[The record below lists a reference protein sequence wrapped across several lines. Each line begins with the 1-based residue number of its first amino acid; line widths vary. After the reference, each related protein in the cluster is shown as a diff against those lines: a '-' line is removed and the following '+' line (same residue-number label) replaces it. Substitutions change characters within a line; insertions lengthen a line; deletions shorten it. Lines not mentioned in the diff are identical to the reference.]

1 MRTKVTLVLIFL
13 NVALFFFIFKFERQW
28 RTENRRQ
35 EERRRVLGPEAADIR
50 SLEVTTTAPGAS
62 YRLVRTRDTWS
73 LVKPLEWPA
82 NDRAASSIIHEL
94 QLLEHE
100 TAFKVADLEKSSL
113 SLADY
118 GLEKPKIIVTFASGD
133 PKAGAGI
140 KAPTEL
146 RIGDTTKDGKR
157 LYILSPDRQYVHIVN
172 RSLVDS
178 LSVPLDQL
186 RADSL
191 LSVRV
196 FEARSVLLQ
205 TDGATGVRVRLR
217 REGTRWTFE
226 TPILARASK
235 TDIELTINRLNAL
248 RATAFSPT
256 PTSGGPS
263 ATPTFRITI
272 EGNNRQETLFL
283 GEPLPSPA
291 LPAGAKPDLSKPV
304 EYLAQL
310 DGRSAIFTVAMPRDL
325 LDLLRNAQETLREKR
340 ILDFDP
346 TAVTAIALSAPA
358 QPKEAPLTLQRLEP
372 TADQTANAA
381 PPWQV
386 VVRASGTQGP
396 RTLPA
401 DRAAVQRLIDQ
412 LSLASA
418 KLFKSDA
425 PTNAD
430 LEEWGF
436 NSPLREITLTFGAG
450 QPPVVLRIGTAPN
463 RSAYYAR
470 VGTATDAGNSIY
482 EINPDLERELPLSP
496 LAWRDRTVT
505 EPLPPAA
512 RISTVKL
519 TDLESHQ
526 VLLEAAFTPQG
537 EATPAPRDPPAVQQ
551 IVAWVRALRAKTFV
565 GGGFTEKVSAAGDD
579 RPWRYQLDATIVL
592 PSAGGAE
599 QTAVRT
605 LLFTERLGGS
615 QQYAGAKELDTVFT
629 LEQPLIDA
637 LWSLTYGPRDPGS
650 RPAPKE

>member
-28 RTENRRQ
+28 RTQDRLQ
-35 EERRRVLGPEAADIR
+35 EQRRRVLGPEAADIR
-50 SLEVTTTAPGAS
+50 TLEVASTAAGGS
-62 YRLVRTRDTWS
+62 YSLVRTRDTWS

-82 NDRAASSIIHEL
+82 NDRAASAIIHEL

-100 TAFKVADLEKSSL
+100 TAFNVADLAKNSL

-118 GLEKPKIIVTFASGD
+118 GLEKPKIIVSFSSGD
-133 PKAGAGI
+133 PKAAGGAR
-140 KAPTEL
+140 AQTEL
-146 RIGDTTKDGKR
+146 RIGDTTKDGTR
-157 LYILSPDRQYVHIVN
+157 LYILSPDRQRVHIVN

-196 FEARSVLLQ
+196 FEARSILLQ
-205 TDGATGVRVRLR
+205 TGGAAGVRVRLR

-235 TDIELTINRLNAL
+235 TDIELAINRLNAL
-248 RATAFSPT
+248 RATAFSPAAAG
-256 PTSGGPS
+256 GGP
-263 ATPTFRITI
+263 AAAPTFRITL
-272 EGNNRQETLFL
+272 EGNNRQETLYL
-283 GEPLPSPA
+283 GEALPAPA
-291 LPAGAKPDLSKPV
+291 TPAGAKPDPSKPV

-310 DGRSAIFTVAMPRDL
+310 DGRSAVFTVAVAADL
-325 LDLLRNAQETLREKR
+325 LEGLRNAQETLREKR

-346 TAVTAIALSAPA
+346 AAVTAIALSAPA

-372 TADQTANAA
+372 PAGQTANVS

-386 VVRASGTQGP
+386 VVRASGAQGP
-396 RTLPA
+396 QTLPA
-401 DRAAVQRLIDQ
+401 DRAAVQRLLEQ

-418 KLFKSDA
+418 KVFKSDA

-436 NSPLREITLTFGAG
+436 NTPLREVTLTVGAG
-450 QPPVVLRIGTAPN
+450 QPPVVLRIGTAAN

-470 VGTATDAGNSIY
+470 VGTPADAGNSVY
-482 EINPDLERELPLSP
+482 EINPDLERELPLGP
-496 LAWRDRTVT
+496 LAWRDRAVT

-512 RISTVKL
+512 RISAVKL

-526 VLLEAAFTPQG
+526 VVTEAAFNAAG
-537 EATPAPRDPPAVQQ
+537 EPAAAPRDPAALQQ
-551 IVAWVRALRAKTFV
+551 VVAWLRALRAKSFV
-565 GGGFTEKVSAAGDD
+565 AGGFAEKVTAAGDE
-579 RPWRYQLDATIVL
+579 RPWRYQLEATVIL
-592 PSAGGAE
+592 PAAGGVD
-599 QTAVRT
+599 QTGTRT
-605 LLFTERLGGS
+605 LLFTDRLGGS
-615 QQYAGAKELDTVFT
+615 QQFAGAKEFDTVFS
-629 LEQPLIDA
+629 LEQPVIDA
-637 LWSLTYGPRDPGS
+637 LWSLTYGTRDPGA
-650 RPAPKE
+650 RPAPKP